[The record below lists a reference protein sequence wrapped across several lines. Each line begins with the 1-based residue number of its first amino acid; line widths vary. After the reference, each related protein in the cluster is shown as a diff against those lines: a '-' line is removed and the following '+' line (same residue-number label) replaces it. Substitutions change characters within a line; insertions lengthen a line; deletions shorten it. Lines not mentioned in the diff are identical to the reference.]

1 MADYKG
7 SESVTIDEISHA
19 ITSDLRETKTD
30 RYVGKVENVS
40 QVFNNL
46 KGSLVPEEG
55 LTSALNVIALSMSKE
70 QNGYATL
77 DVNYSTARGTAG
89 SSSII
94 IGNKETKA
102 RCSISLQQ
110 VPLLQH
116 EKFNWIANSQLTFKV
131 KSEGG
136 EERTVSMPTIKAV
149 QEWISVAQGTRS
161 EFEIYISS
169 LYNALSEKT
178 GENENSMSAL
188 DYAIRVMNGQT
199 HFFLPQATFSI
210 TKTCDEALP
219 NDAVDGVGT
228 ITSSLPAPFGNIGAK
243 WDCLKSG
250 ADVDYDKQAKR
261 GTYSITWIGMPK
273 DLGGGWDKKLYK

>member
-7 SESVTIDEISHA
+7 SESVTIDEISHS
-19 ITSDLRETKTD
+19 ITTDLRETKTD
-30 RYVGKVENVS
+30 RHVGKIEDIKS
-40 QVFNNL
+40 KFKTLQKQVT
-46 KGSLVPEEG
+46 PEEG
-55 LTSALNVIALSMSKE
+55 LTASLSVTSLSMSNE

-77 DVNYSTARGTAG
+77 DVGYSTAKGTAG
-89 SSSII
+89 GSSIE
-94 IGNKETKA
+94 IGNKDTKA

-116 EKFNWIANSQLTFKV
+116 EKFKWIANSKLTFKV

-136 EERTVSMPTIKAV
+136 EERDVSMPTIKAV

-169 LYNALSEKT
+169 LYNALSERI
-178 GENENSMSAL
+178 GEKDSMSAL

-219 NDAVDGVGT
+219 DDAVDGVGT
-228 ITSSLPAPFGNIGAK
+228 ITSSLPAPFGDIGAK